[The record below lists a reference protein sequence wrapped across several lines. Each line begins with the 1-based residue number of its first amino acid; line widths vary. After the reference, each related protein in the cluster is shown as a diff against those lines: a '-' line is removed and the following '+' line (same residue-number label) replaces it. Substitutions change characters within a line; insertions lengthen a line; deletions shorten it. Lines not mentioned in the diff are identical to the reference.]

1 MANLDAAFGLRP
13 IGKGG
18 GPYDGQT
25 LECFIATAST
35 TTDVFIGDV
44 VKIGPASSTLGHP
57 GVIIVTGAKDQ
68 AFGVVTSFR
77 ATPTNLE
84 LRHGTKGTERI
95 CQVVLADS
103 TTFYEVQADGLMEA
117 ADVGLNSELVLG
129 AGSTVTGAS
138 GYELDASA
146 VTTSIGDMFQV
157 MGFVDRPDNDLTLTN
172 AKVIVRF
179 NDKADRVGA

>member
-13 IGKGG
+13 VGKGG

-57 GVIIVTGAKDQ
+57 GVIIITSAKDQ

-77 ATPTNLE
+77 ATPKDLE
-84 LRHGTKGTERI
+84 IQYGKKATDRT

-103 TTFYEVQADGLMEA
+103 TTFYEVQADGVMEA
-117 ADVGLNSELVLG
+117 GDVGLNSELVLG
-129 AGSTVTGAS
+129 AGSTVTGLS
-138 GYELDASA
+138 GYELQANA
-146 VTTSIGDMFQV
+146 VTSSIGDMFQV
-157 MGFVDRPDNDLTLTN
+157 FGFVDRPDNDLTLTN
-172 AKVIVRF
+172 AKVLVRF
-179 NDKADRVGA
+179 NDKADRTGA

>member
-13 IGKGG
+13 LGKGG

-25 LECFIATAST
+25 LECFIPTAST

-44 VKIGPASSTLGHP
+44 VKIGAASSTLGHP
-57 GVIIVTGAKDQ
+57 GVVVITGAKDQ

-77 ATPTNLE
+77 ATPKDLE
-84 LRHGTKGTERI
+84 IQYGKKATERI
-95 CQVVLADS
+95 CQVILADS

-117 ADVGLNSELVLG
+117 GDVGLNGELALN
-129 AGSTVTGAS
+129 AGSAVTGIS
-138 GYELDASA
+138 GYELSA
-146 VTTSIGDMFQV
+146 NTVTTSIGDMFQIF
-157 MGFVDRPDNDLTLTN
+157 GFVDRPDNDLTLTN